1 MDAIRNGATEVD
13 TVVNF
18 SRLRNGE
25 YDYVKNE
32 IADVV
37 KAAKDTK
44 PDIVT
49 KFIVYFPYDQN
60 NALIPTEDEMARLG
74 EYIIEGGGDFI
85 KYHVMHDFIVKRFRS
100 EVEKGIVQLKWSGC
114 PDLAHMVLAVE
125 QGVTRFGT
133 DNVPQQLRDN
143 PDFFKQ

>member
-1 MDAIRNGATEVD
+1 MKGAVEERAV
-13 TVVNF
+13 
-18 SRLRNGE
+18 E
-25 YDYVKNE
+25 
-32 IADVV
+32 
-37 KAAKDTK
+37 
-44 PDIVT
+44 
-49 KFIVYFPYDQN
+49 
-60 NALIPTEDEMARLG
+60 LG

-133 DNVPQQLRDN
+133 DNVPQRLRDN